1 MELDGE
7 EGPPGGGPS
16 GGPPPISSR
25 SKGKPASF
33 FLEKAEECFSSFP
46 PNVPVAIKFLEK
58 GLTLHPE
65 NTELLERLGGEYAE
79 AGRIEEAKALLQ
91 KAIQLEPSSGAT
103 KYCQLAQLEEGF
115 ACLPLYSKGIA
126 LLEASLAACGA
137 PRGKAK
143 QAPNK
148 NACSSS
154 LSPEAL
160 ELRSQLVAAYCSVA
174 ELYLTDLCEEENAET
189 RAEEAIDKALKMQP
203 DSTQAILCHAQ
214 LCKVRDD
221 AEGAVAAARRLHLL
235 LKRYQEQ
242 LACCSLLL
250 PGSAAAQELN
260 YEEEISLETRVNACR
275 LLVDVGLAEEATEIL
290 RACLEEQDDDPQ
302 VWLVLCCALFKL
314 NDLSVT
320 LECLDGL
327 RKRLQSCG
335 IPGEHPMAQHE
346 RQLRELVQ
354 KGLLEQQQQQQQGAE
369 ESMLSFIDEE
379 EAEAEAAAQPAA
391 REPLLQPSRRRLL
404 LAPHTTSGSNG
415 SSSSSSVSEGPA
427 AGDATADGAP
437 VFRARNRKLPQ
448 EQQSVVGPCMR
459 PTLTHKEFLR
469 QRAAELSAEA
479 DAAAAAPAGAA
490 GAPENGSR
498 KRARKTGWSEPG
510 EEGGA
515 GEKGKQVG
523 QTGWG
528 APIDPKVREERLKA
542 IEAAVERDAE
552 RRRRGYGKLT
562 EEQEAETAL
571 QRMWYDRD
579 DTSGLQL
586 GDYEDDDSRLAEK
599 EAKLKRVVGGGPSRG
614 TPRGAPARSLAE
626 QQRHRDNELWESVLM
641 HRGGAATR
649 QEVDLDFEE
658 AEEIEKEHVVCRQ
671 ITPPFLAGFKPSE
684 RTITVVRDATSD
696 MAMLAKKG
704 SAVLRH
710 TKDAEDRAAVRQRF
724 WEVAGSTLGSLM
736 QGAEGREAAAAAEA
750 AAGAAAEAEA
760 VGGRSKEG
768 YAAALRN
775 VKQAC
780 VSEFSRSKTKKEQR
794 ESLPVFTVRSEFL
807 AICREHRVI
816 VVVGETGSGKT
827 TQLTQYL
834 LEEGYARPPAAA
846 TATTAAAPVAAE
858 ADPTAAAAAG
868 LTSGGIIGC
877 TQPRRVAAVS
887 VAKRVAEEMGCE
899 LGTTVGY
906 SIRFEDCTSA
916 DTLIKYMTDGVLLR
930 ESLSDPDLDKYS
942 CVIMDEA
949 HERSLNTDILFG
961 VLKGVVARRRDFK
974 LIVTS
979 ATMDSERFSSFFGG
993 AVVFTI
999 PGRTFPVEVEFA
1011 RCLPDD
1017 YVDAAVQKC
1026 LAIHCSTPFR
1036 SGTLDP
1042 SEGEKEGQETEGGD
1056 ILVFMTGQDD
1066 IEVTCLLLASRLEQL
1081 GNRAPPITILPIY
1094 SQLPADLQAKIFEPS
1109 AYRKVIVATNIAETS
1124 LTVDGV
1130 RYVVDCGYCKLKVFN
1145 PSIGMDALQVTPIS
1159 QANANQRKGRAGRTG
1174 PGKCFRLYTETAFI
1188 REMLP
1193 NTVPEVQRTNLSNVV
1208 LLLKSIGVAN
1218 LLDFDLIDPPP
1229 QDTFVDA
1236 MFQLWVLGALDNL
1249 GGLTQIGRKM
1259 AMFPLDPPLSKM
1271 LLTAA
1276 ESGAAREMVSIVSL
1290 LSVPAVFFVPKE
1302 KQEEAESL
1310 KEKFF
1315 VPESDHLTL
1324 LNVYQQWKRARYNAQ
1339 WCLKHFVQPK
1349 AMVKARE
1356 VREQL
1361 VDVMTQQGMPDNSC
1375 GTDWDVLRKAICAGY
1390 LQHAAKL
1397 RGIGEYV
1404 NLRTSVPC
1412 HVHPTSALFSA
1423 GYTPDYVVYHELL
1436 LTTKEYMRNVT
1447 AVDARWLAD
1456 LGPMF
1461 FSLRRMGQGIRE
1473 LQAEDEAEAAGFLA
1487 QMERDLERQRQQQL
1501 AAAQKEQAVHVEATP
1516 GRKKAVTPPSA
1527 SLLLPVLSD
1536 GAKGFKAK
1544 EINSSK
1550 EKQDEE
1556 SQEDLEAEA
1565 AINKLRLLRKAV
1577 EGAKQLAH
1585 IRVKDEQKGK
1595 VDLTKFKDHEK
1606 LKEE

>member
-1 MELDGE
+1 
-7 EGPPGGGPS
+7 
-16 GGPPPISSR
+16 
-25 SKGKPASF
+25 
-33 FLEKAEECFSSFP
+33 
-46 PNVPVAIKFLEK
+46 
-58 GLTLHPE
+58 
-65 NTELLERLGGEYAE
+65 
-79 AGRIEEAKALLQ
+79 
-91 KAIQLEPSSGAT
+91 
-103 KYCQLAQLEEGF
+103 
-115 ACLPLYSKGIA
+115 
-126 LLEASLAACGA
+126 
-137 PRGKAK
+137 
-143 QAPNK
+143 
-148 NACSSS
+148 
-154 LSPEAL
+154 
-160 ELRSQLVAAYCSVA
+160 
-174 ELYLTDLCEEENAET
+174 
-189 RAEEAIDKALKMQP
+189 
-203 DSTQAILCHAQ
+203 
-214 LCKVRDD
+214 
-221 AEGAVAAARRLHLL
+221 
-235 LKRYQEQ
+235 
-242 LACCSLLL
+242 
-250 PGSAAAQELN
+250 
-260 YEEEISLETRVNACR
+260 
-275 LLVDVGLAEEATEIL
+275 
-290 RACLEEQDDDPQ
+290 
-302 VWLVLCCALFKL
+302 
-314 NDLSVT
+314 
-320 LECLDGL
+320 
-327 RKRLQSCG
+327 
-335 IPGEHPMAQHE
+335 
-346 RQLRELVQ
+346 
-354 KGLLEQQQQQQQGAE
+354 
-369 ESMLSFIDEE
+369 MLSFIDEE
-379 EAEAEAAAQPAA
+379 EAEGEAAAQPEA
-391 REPLLQPSRRRLL
+391 RDPLQQPSRRRLL
-404 LAPHTTSGSNG
+404 LAPHINSSSSSSSSCDNN
-415 SSSSSSVSEGPA
+415 SSSSSSVSERPAA
-427 AGDATADGAP
+427 AGDTLAGGAP
-437 VFRARNRKLPQ
+437 VFRPRSRKSPQ
-448 EQQSVVGPCMR
+448 QQQTVAGPCMR

-469 QRAAELSAEA
+469 QRAAELNAEA
-479 DAAAAAPAGAA
+479 EAAAAPTAATAAAGAA
-490 GAPENGSR
+490 GDAEAASR
-498 KRARKTGWSEPG
+498 KRARKTGWSEAG
-510 EEGGA
+510 EEEAEGGGA
-515 GEKGKQVG
+515 PENGKAVG

-528 APIDPKVREERLKA
+528 APIDPMVREERLKA
-542 IEAAVERDAE
+542 INAAIERDAE
-552 RRRRGYGKLT
+552 RRQRGFRKLS
-562 EEQEAETAL
+562 EEEEAETAL
-571 QRMWYDRD
+571 ERLWYDRD

-586 GDYEDDDSRLAEK
+586 GDYEEDDSRLAEK
-599 EAKLKRVVGGGPSRG
+599 EARLKRVVAGGPSG
-614 TPRGAPARSLAE
+614 GAPRGAPARSLAE

-649 QEVDLDFEE
+649 QEVNLDFE
-658 AEEIEKEHVVCRQ
+658 AEEETEKEHVVCRQ

-684 RTITVVRDATSD
+684 RTVTVVRDATSD
-696 MAMLAKKG
+696 MAMLARKG

-760 VGGRSKEG
+760 AAGRSKEG

-807 AICREHRVI
+807 AVCREHRVI

-834 LEEGYARPPAAA
+834 LEEGYARAPEAAA
-846 TATTAAAPVAAE
+846 TAIAAATPAPGAAE
-858 ADPTAAAAAG
+858 DPTAAAAAAAAAG
-868 LTSGGIIGC
+868 MTSGGIIGC

-1036 SGTLDP
+1036 AGTVDP

-1229 QDTFVDA
+1229 QDTLVDA

-1276 ESGAAREMVSIVSL
+1276 ELGAAREMVSIVSL

-1361 VDVMTQQGMPDNSC
+1361 VDVMTQQGLPDNSC
-1375 GTDWDVLRKAICAGY
+1375 GTDWDILRKAICAGY
-1390 LQHAAKL
+1390 FHHAAKL

-1404 NLRTSVPC
+1404 NMRTSVAC

-1501 AAAQKEQAVHVEATP
+1501 AAAKKEQPVYVEATP
-1516 GRKKAVTPPSA
+1516 GRKKTLTPPSA
-1527 SLLLPVLSD
+1527 SLPLPVLSD
-1536 GAKGFKAK
+1536 EAKGIKEK
-1544 EINSSK
+1544 EIILSK
-1550 EKQDEE
+1550 EKVDEQ

-1577 EGAKQLAH
+1577 EGAKQFVH
-1585 IRVKDEQKGK
+1585 IKVKEEQKELLN
-1595 VDLTKFKDHEK
+1595 LTSFKDQENLK
-1606 LKEE
+1606 LE